1 MTPQLNYQPHDTSY
15 GERIVRLETKDEAQ
29 EDKIDELGEK
39 IDNLVEV
46 VHELKSGQDVI
57 LEKYAGFQLLCEERM
72 TIANEIVADYKN
84 SMAFMNERF
93 KIIDNEF
100 QRQAEDIDKT
110 RWVVGWAND
119 FRDNLPKRL
128 LSAGVKFFMLPLVIL
143 AIFLDRAHYIDMNML
158 TKWLR

>member
-1 MTPQLNYQPHDTSY
+1 MVD
-15 GERIVRLETKDEAQ
+15 
-29 EDKIDELGEK
+29 
-39 IDNLVEV
+39 V
-46 VHELKSGQDVI
+46 VHDLKGGQDVI

-100 QRQAEDIDKT
+100 HRQAEDIDKT

-119 FRDNLPKRL
+119 FRDNLPKRVVT
-128 LSAGVKFFMLPLVIL
+128 GVCKFFMLPLVIL
-143 AIFLDRAHYIDMNML
+143 AVFLDRAHFIDMDL
-158 TKWLR
+158 LFKWFR